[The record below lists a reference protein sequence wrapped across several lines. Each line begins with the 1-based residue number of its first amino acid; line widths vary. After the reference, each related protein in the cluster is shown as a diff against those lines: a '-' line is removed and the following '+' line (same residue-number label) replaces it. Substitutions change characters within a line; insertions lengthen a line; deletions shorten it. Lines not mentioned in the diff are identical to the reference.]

1 MTLQKKVCKSY
12 DFSSKTS
19 LKEMVDEEEQAADG
33 DEDDE
38 SETSNDE
45 NMFVIEVDK
54 VILKIQVFTIHRI
67 C

>member
-1 MTLQKKVCKSY
+1 MCFNKSI
-12 DFSSKTS
+12 FSSKTS

-54 VILKIQVFTIHRI
+54 VFVKIQHVLFSFVGTSL
-67 C
+67 